1 MTISFSGLASGLDT
15 SSWVESLVAL
25 KQAKVETYE
34 EERDNVASLQE
45 TLSSIKSFF
54 SSFRSM
60 LEKVTDAKFAI
71 PSMDLFAQ
79 NLATSSDASILTAIA
94 TNEAEEA
101 TYNVLVDK
109 LATETQVNSNHT
121 FYTTIVETTTA
132 TADSKLTS
140 LGVTAGNI
148 GVRVNGIE
156 RGISITENDTI
167 ATFIEKLQNIGV
179 EASYNEETGVFSM
192 NVSAGD
198 INDIDNTNIV
208 DALKLDGVNE
218 GFVSNKLET
227 SSTETVFTPATGDT
241 LLAELG
247 VSNGDITFHANDND
261 FIFSVHDD
269 SSIND
274 LVNFL
279 NDNNIQAGLNDD
291 GTFFIND
298 ALITDDSTTNFINAF
313 GLSEDIFEHN
323 QVSNELNYN
332 TIVTQ
337 VSNATSDTL
346 ISDIGNGV
354 NITDGMIAV
363 VQNNDGQT
371 FSITVNQ
378 SSTIGDF
385 IQQLNNA
392 GIDASIDNSGIID
405 INGAEFIGGDF
416 NAEEIFNLAGTVS
429 TINVA
434 ATGETELSHFGI
446 SNSMSTAER
455 TVNIYNDNNVLMG
468 STLLTEFTTLDN
480 LVDFINSFSGVTA
493 VLEDGKL
500 NITGGYIE
508 NATLTAFMN
517 LDKSFTGISI
527 LGSAMSTT
535 TTGPADGNSTLG
547 EIITALG
554 EESTVSGGYTFNF
567 NGHDLSV
574 NENTTLNELIS
585 LINSNGGTASLDGAG
600 RLIVTGGPVSGAVAD
615 AFGMKTESVVSAEG
629 NSELYVSKEV
639 NADRD
644 TTLAEL
650 GITSSSD
657 LTYYIKNSVTGESKT
672 VVAPS
677 NSITLGEFLDGLSA
691 FDITGSINNGI
702 ITLNNN
708 GSNYITGGLAD
719 ALGIGTITET
729 RTTSSQS
736 SSGSVT
742 YYTSVFADSTTQL
755 GELSSFSS
763 GQFVIYDSTDSILG
777 TVTVSSTD
785 TISNL
790 FSKLNSYGIT
800 GSVSNGILSFTSAGG
815 SYFNAGN
822 SGATTLMSDLGI
834 SVMSSGT
841 RTVTTGVTT
850 TSTAAISYTGTFT
863 ADLSTTISDFATNAT
878 SPIYIN
884 NESGRVATI
893 SLSST
898 DTINDLF
905 DELSAYGITGSMSG
919 GVMSFISDGAYYV
932 TGNLMDELG
941 ISYSSTMVSGTIGKP
956 TTSTAQITYT
966 DTITATSNST
976 VNDLL
981 SSSASRYLTI
991 KSETGTTV
999 GTITLSST
1007 RTLDYMFDR
1016 LADYGITASLSGGVL
1031 SLDSAD
1037 GNYITGDSALL
1048 SALGITTSSV
1058 LVTTTTGLSTTSSS
1072 AVTYTNTVTATLD
1085 STLGE
1090 ITGLTKDVFTAHGWG
1105 DNEYNTAYNLNI
1117 LDVTGALTGDSIQL
1131 SEDSTVQEMFDE
1143 LAKYGITGT
1152 MTNGVITLSSDSG
1165 NFAVDLFTTSNLEMP
1180 SSAREYCKYGLFGEN
1195 GLDIMNGSI
1204 SSHVTT
1210 IGKQVTSTTPITFT
1224 ATEYATEDT
1233 LLNELV
1239 SSSYITSG
1247 VTIKTS
1253 AGTAVTTIVMSST
1266 ASVGTLLNNLS
1277 SYGVNAN
1284 IQDGVITIDNSNGFY
1299 ASGSLLTQLG
1309 IGTNTTYTTSTVGL
1323 TATSTAVVT
1332 YTDTVVASTS
1342 SKLVDVMY
1350 KIDGTITA
1358 SGVTGTVIGISTA
1371 AQLKYLADLTSGDDA
1386 FANTYG
1392 KTFVLM
1398 NNISLYGYSDWEGGS
1413 FYGTFDG
1420 MGYTISNMK
1429 QTISSEDGRGGLFG
1443 SIQSVA
1449 VVKNLNLSNSTIT
1462 VTGSSEDWL
1471 FVGLL
1476 ASASLGTISGVKIS
1490 NSRIYSPSD
1499 LNKNFYVGG
1508 LVGTMTSGTITRV
1521 STSGV
1526 TLDLAKATAV
1536 GGLLGDII
1544 PSENSGDTLELSS
1557 GSVGT
1562 TITTDSGNYWSGG
1575 VVGVISGSNGG
1586 KTINIKDIRVNA
1598 NMTIPGAP
1606 YLTSGVANFQI
1617 NASAAY
1623 NINISNIYLTGSMD
1637 VGGGTLA
1644 GIMCFDGDTGMS
1656 VSTRSTIKISGTVN
1670 NITMNNPYGTYD
1682 ITNFAKT
1689 DGTTYASQI
1698 SLTTIYSD
1706 LNTAFAS
1713 VAESFGFSSSKW
1725 NLQNGSVHVYND
1737 YAYMKYN
1744 LSTGAVSTSVQFT
1757 GTSTVSSIAA
1767 QTDYSFNEDSGYM
1780 STYAISNYLY
1790 HGIGDTFKTLSGSS
1804 FGATLTVNTTMS
1816 LNNDTTMANLGLKFT
1831 NYITVRENGTLRTVA
1846 VRSTD
1851 TVSSML
1857 SKLADYGINGSVS
1870 GGGLTLEGSDSS
1882 YITGMSINLRNALDI
1897 RGIGSGYTW
1906 RTSVSSSSTNTDSKE
1921 LTYDTV
1927 KTLTES
1933 DTFADLGITSDQY
1946 VTVMGKGTVYTITV
1960 HSTDTVG
1967 DFVNTLKID
1976 CGVLCQLSNGSI
1988 TITGGTMAGGVYA
2001 GTGFGVLGMSS
2012 QLENALHLNVGA
2024 GNSYTTEMEVD
2035 ELYTPSKT
2043 FATEETATLTGETT
2057 LSDFGIIANQCITVS
2072 DNGTHY
2078 TITITPDMTMSEMLS
2093 SLSNYGITGSIS
2105 DGKLTLEGDEN
2116 SYITSMYTT
2125 LQNALKL
2132 SVGSGNTYS
2141 TSSDYHYSNNTSSS
2155 PITYEKSFTFKNST
2169 TMGDLGISSEQYI
2182 TINDNGTSRVV
2193 TVSSSSTLS
2202 NMLSQLSNY
2211 GITGSVSNGY
2221 LTLQGS
2227 TDSYITGM
2235 STSLK
2240 NALGLQVGSGYTYQ
2254 SQNGYIYSI
2263 DSSDAIEY
2271 TKNVTVTGS
2280 TTAGDLGITSN
2291 QYITVINNG
2300 TSRTVTVNASSTIDN
2315 ILSQL
2320 SSYGIDS
2327 SLSNGR
2333 LSLEG
2338 SDTNYI
2344 TGISSTLA
2352 DALGLKA
2359 GNGSSYT
2366 TSVYTGSYNSSS
2378 DPQYVEESN
2387 YITETTRLSDIYAGF
2402 SGATI
2407 AVKNTSGST
2416 VGYVT
2421 LNSSD
2426 TIEDML
2432 DKLAAQGISGNVN
2445 SSGRITLSS
2454 SNGYSI
2460 EDYNGASG
2468 LLSAL
2473 KIGSAT
2479 YTTTNGATTNTDSS
2493 QQKYN
2498 DNTVASVNDRLG
2510 DLLDNVSSGGISSSG
2525 YDITLFKNDS
2535 SQISHTFSANSTI
2548 QDVIDW
2554 LETQGV
2560 EVETA
2565 QASPSGYLKLNITS
2579 FGDNTNITGGLADF
2593 LFSAGG
2599 TDEYTTTTSFASTTT
2614 STNLGAQSG
2623 AIMSDSSLLA
2633 DFGITGGNI
2642 KIVQDGITSVINLD
2656 LGNISTV
2663 KDFRDLLSGYG
2674 FNTSVTGDGRLSITA
2689 SGNTYLE
2696 SVSGGSNIIDILG
2709 LDNMEYVGLSQSSGE
2724 LQDTAEQ
2731 SSYVSSEPVEVIE
2744 TSSQT
2749 AHADR
2754 DTLLSDLGIT
2764 SGEFYVYNNGVKYT
2778 ALISSD
2784 DTLGSL
2790 MNTLNSFGLQTSLT
2804 DGADG
2809 SVLRVL
2815 GSGDSYVAK
2824 SNSAANASNV
2834 VDVLFP
2840 NGIETSKTYTGTE
2853 QTSQEVTTYTPVTED
2868 TLLSEFDQGL
2878 LAAQGDL
2885 SVTFNGV
2892 TSTIKIESDETFGS
2906 LLEKFKALGVEATLS
2921 DGQIMLQ
2928 SGYNTFT
2935 INTDGTTSNLQ
2946 ATIGLVYQDDLG
2958 GYVASSDTV
2967 LSTVTTVE
2975 ERTLSVANYADG
2987 ATQLGSL
2994 NISDGT
3000 LTVYKDG
3007 QRAVIQVNSNETF
3020 DDLRSR
3026 LASAFSD
3033 LDLRFDD
3040 GYLTIFSK
3048 DGSVIDV
3055 GATTDTSNFSAITGI
3070 SKNAETGEVVSARE
3084 LYRVNGDSVL
3094 TQSGLFRTGTVT
3106 EGTFT
3111 IGDATFTIGATT
3123 TLSDI
3128 ISQINTNDDANAT
3141 AYWDNVDGK
3150 LVIQSRTTGAAL
3162 VNIEAGTSNFTDIMG
3177 FTTSEWN
3184 ADGSL
3189 DVTRMNISNQQL
3201 GSNAR
3206 VTINGTTYTAMSN
3219 TITSDISRIKG
3230 LTINL
3235 HGLTEGSAIT
3245 LTVERDKETL
3255 ANAISDVVDSYN
3267 ELMNNVDESIAIGGD
3282 LHSESTLKLIRNQ
3295 LRSFMT
3301 SSDVGATVFRN
3312 LDSIGISVADASAN
3326 NISTSTESIV
3336 YLTFDKDKFLEAYE
3350 ADQTSVKELLI
3361 GGDNNQGIFTKVE
3374 ELVESALQSVTG
3386 YFDIADTSFTREIN
3400 RIDDKITKANA
3411 EIERYRERL
3420 EAKFNSM
3427 DLLIAQMQQQY
3438 SSFLTV

>member
-101 TYNVLVDK
+101 TYDVLVDK
-109 LATETQVNSNHT
+109 LATETQVNSNHS

-148 GVRVNGIE
+148 GVTVNGIE

-192 NVSAGD
+192 NISAGD

-535 TTGPADGNSTLG
+535 TTSPADGNSTLG

-600 RLIVTGGPVSGAVAD
+600 RLTVTGGPVSGAVAD

-629 NSELYVSKEV
+629 NSELYVSQEV

-677 NSITLGEFLDGLSA
+677 TSITLGEFLDGLSD

-708 GSNYITGGLAD
+708 GSYYITGGLAD

-763 GQFVIYDSTDSILG
+763 GQFVIYDSADSILG

-884 NESGRVATI
+884 NDSGRVATI

-966 DTITATSNST
+966 NTITATSNST
-976 VNDLL
+976 VLNIL
-981 SSSASRYLTI
+981 SSYSTRYLTI

-999 GTITLSST
+999 GTITLSSSK
-1007 RTLDYMFDR
+1007 TLDYMFDR

-1037 GNYITGDSALL
+1037 GNYITGDSTLL
-1048 SALGITTSSV
+1048 SALGITTTSS

-1072 AVTYTNTVTATLD
+1072 AVTYTNTVTATS
-1085 STLGE
+1085 STTIFDL
-1090 ITGLTKDVFTAHGWG
+1090 LSSSSSQ
-1105 DNEYNTAYNLNI
+1105 YLNI
-1117 LDVTGALTGDSIQL
+1117 KSENGTTIGTITLTSTETLDN
-1131 SEDSTVQEMFDE
+1131 MFDK
-1143 LAKYGITGT
+1143 LADYGITASLSGGVLSLDSADGNYIAGT
-1152 MTNGVITLSSDSG
+1152 SRLLSALGITRSDGVYVTITTGLS
-1165 NFAVDLFTTSNLEMP
+1165 TTSG
-1180 SSAREYCKYGLFGEN
+1180 SQIKYT
-1195 GLDIMNGSI
+1195 
-1204 SSHVTT
+1204 V
-1210 IGKQVTSTTPITFT
+1210 
-1224 ATEYATEDT
+1224 TEYATEDT
-1233 LLNELV
+1233 LLSDLV
-1239 SSSYITSG
+1239 SSSYVTSG
-1247 VTIKTS
+1247 VTIKAS
-1253 AGTAVTTIVMSST
+1253 NGTAVATILMPST
-1266 ASVGTLLNNLS
+1266 ASVGTLIETMAN
-1277 SYGVNAN
+1277 YGVNAS
-1284 IQDGVITIDNSNGFY
+1284 IKDGVITIDNSGGYY

-1309 IGTNTTYTTSTVGL
+1309 IGTNTTYNTSTVGL
-1323 TATSTAVVT
+1323 TVTSTVVHTYTSVVTMRSSDTMNNLGYVSDSSSDYIYLVSRETGSNVASLRVSGTGTTINSLCNWLNSYMTASFSSTTGISIKSEDYYLTGDLADFLGISSEYSKTVATDVTSSGVVT
-1332 YTDTVVASTS
+1332 YMGFKEMGTLRPGSTTPSGGLSKSGISTMSIGAGIVGNAENVGNIGDFGDLVETNGLNTLTYTTTLDDLGINSATIVIADTNSTNHFTMTVGGSTS
-1342 SKLVDVMY
+1342 IATWGSNLANYNLNISVKDGIFSIEYFDYGNGNKYYIESMSSNLVSALKL
-1350 KIDGTITA
+1350 DGQA
-1358 SGVTGTVIGISTA
+1358 FSQVEAESGNTVTGTFNVE
-1371 AQLKYLADLTSGDDA
+1371 
-1386 FANTYG
+1386 
-1392 KTFVLM
+1392 
-1398 NNISLYGYSDWEGGS
+1398 YSDGALIGNV
-1413 FYGTFDG
+1413 FRDKDTILPFD
-1420 MGYTISNMK
+1420 
-1429 QTISSEDGRGGLFG
+1429 
-1443 SIQSVA
+1443 
-1449 VVKNLNLSNSTIT
+1449 
-1462 VTGSSEDWL
+1462 
-1471 FVGLL
+1471 
-1476 ASASLGTISGVKIS
+1476 
-1490 NSRIYSPSD
+1490 
-1499 LNKNFYVGG
+1499 
-1508 LVGTMTSGTITRV
+1508 SGTITV
-1521 STSGV
+1521 KS
-1526 TLDLAKATAV
+1526 A
-1536 GGLLGDII
+1536 
-1544 PSENSGDTLELSS
+1544 
-1557 GSVGT
+1557 
-1562 TITTDSGNYWSGG
+1562 
-1575 VVGVISGSNGG
+1575 NG
-1586 KTINIKDIRVNA
+1586 
-1598 NMTIPGAP
+1598 
-1606 YLTSGVANFQI
+1606 YVA
-1617 NASAAY
+1617 
-1623 NINISNIYLTGSMD
+1623 G
-1637 VGGGTLA
+1637 
-1644 GIMCFDGDTGMS
+1644 
-1656 VSTRSTIKISGTVN
+1656 
-1670 NITMNNPYGTYD
+1670 
-1682 ITNFAKT
+1682 
-1689 DGTTYASQI
+1689 
-1698 SLTTIYSD
+1698 
-1706 LNTAFAS
+1706 
-1713 VAESFGFSSSKW
+1713 
-1725 NLQNGSVHVYND
+1725 
-1737 YAYMKYN
+1737 
-1744 LSTGAVSTSVQFT
+1744 
-1757 GTSTVSSIAA
+1757 
-1767 QTDYSFNEDSGYM
+1767 
-1780 STYAISNYLY
+1780 
-1790 HGIGDTFKTLSGSS
+1790 
-1804 FGATLTVNTTMS
+1804 
-1816 LNNDTTMANLGLKFT
+1816 
-1831 NYITVRENGTLRTVA
+1831 YITVRGAFTSMGELKSELAKYDITFDVQDGV
-1846 VRSTD
+1846 
-1851 TVSSML
+1851 VSFTPTGGYYIANMT
-1857 SKLADYGINGSVS
+1857 
-1870 GGGLTLEGSDSS
+1870 GGLAGLFNIAFGPNNS
-1882 YITGMSINLRNALDI
+1882 YTI
-1897 RGIGSGYTW
+1897 RV
-1906 RTSVSSSSTNTDSKE
+1906 TSTTTNTDSKE
-1921 LTYDTV
+1921 LSNKTVNTLTTSTTFSELGVISTQAIILANNGAAQLVTISPSSTVSDMISKLASYGITASVSNGKLTLEGSDTNYILNMGNELVNALKLSVGNGYTYSTSSEWHYSNETSSSPITYD
-1927 KTLTES
+1927 KRYTLANET
-1933 DTFADLGITSDQY
+1933 TFSDLGITSNQY
-1946 VTVMGKGTVYTITV
+1946 ITVRDNGTSRVVTVT
-1960 HSTDTVG
+1960 
-1967 DFVNTLKID
+1967 
-1976 CGVLCQLSNGSI
+1976 
-1988 TITGGTMAGGVYA
+1988 
-2001 GTGFGVLGMSS
+2001 SS
-2012 QLENALHLNVGA
+2012 
-2024 GNSYTTEMEVD
+2024 S
-2035 ELYTPSKT
+2035 
-2043 FATEETATLTGETT
+2043 
-2057 LSDFGIIANQCITVS
+2057 TVS
-2072 DNGTHY
+2072 DM
-2078 TITITPDMTMSEMLS
+2078 ISKLAS
-2093 SLSNYGITGSIS
+2093 YGITASVS
-2105 DGKLTLEGDEN
+2105 NGKLTLEGDEN
-2116 SYITSMYTT
+2116 SYITSISSS
-2125 LQNALKL
+2125 LKNALDL
-2132 SVGSGNTYS
+2132 QAGNGYTYS
-2141 TSSDYHYSNNTSSS
+2141 TSSDYHYSNKTSSS
-2155 PITYEKSFTFKNST
+2155 PITYEASYNLTNST
-2169 TMGDLGISSEQYI
+2169 SLSKLGISSNQYI
-2182 TINDNGTSRVV
+2182 TINNNGTSQVV
-2193 TVSSSSTLS
+2193 TVTSLSSIS
-2202 NMLSQLSNY
+2202 NMLAQLSNY

-2240 NALGLQVGSGYTYQ
+2240 NALGLRVGSGYTYQ

-2263 DSSDAIEY
+2263 DSSDAVEY

-2280 TTAGDLGITSN
+2280 TTAGNLGITSN
-2291 QYITVINNG
+2291 QYITVRNNG
-2300 TSRTVTVNASSTIDN
+2300 TSRIVTVNASSTINN

-2320 SSYGIDS
+2320 SSYGIDG
-2327 SLSNGR
+2327 SLTNGR
-2333 LSLEG
+2333 LTLRG
-2338 SDTNYI
+2338 SDTSYI

-2359 GNGSSYT
+2359 GNGNSYT

-2426 TIEDML
+2426 TVEDML
-2432 DKLAAQGISGNVN
+2432 DKLAAQGIIGNVN
-2445 SSGRITLSS
+2445 STGRILLSS
-2454 SNGYSI
+2454 GNGYSI
-2460 EDYNGASG
+2460 NNYDGASG

-2473 KIGSAT
+2473 KIGGAT
-2479 YTTTNGATTNTDSS
+2479 YVKVNGATTNTDSS

-2498 DNTVASVNDRLG
+2498 DNTAASVNDKLG
-2510 DLLDNVSSGGISSSG
+2510 DLLDNVSSGGISS
-2525 YDITLFKNDS
+2525 YEFDITITKNDS
-2535 SQISHTFSANSTI
+2535 SQVSNIFSANNTL
-2548 QDVIDW
+2548 QDVINW
-2554 LETQGV
+2554 LETQGI

-2565 QASPSGYLKLNITS
+2565 QASSSGYLKLNITS
-2579 FGDNTNITGGLADF
+2579 FGDNTSITGGLADF
-2593 LFSAGG
+2593 LFSARG

-2623 AIMSDSSLLA
+2623 TTMSDTTQLS

-2656 LGNISTV
+2656 LNNISTV

-2674 FNTSVTGDGRLSITA
+2674 FNTSVTSDGRLSITA

-2709 LDNMEYVGLSQSSGE
+2709 LNNMEYVGLSQSSGE

-2731 SSYVSSEPVEVIE
+2731 SSYVSGEPVEVIE

-2804 DGADG
+2804 EGADG

-2906 LLEKFKALGVEATLS
+2906 LLEKFRALGVEATLS

-3111 IGDATFTIGATT
+3111 IGDATFTIGAAT

-3189 DVTRMNISNQQL
+3189 NVTRMNISNQQL

-3301 SSDVGATVFRN
+3301 SSDIGATVFRN

-3350 ADQTSVKELLI
+3350 ADQTAVKELLV
-3361 GGDNNQGIFTKVE
+3361 GGDNNHGIFTKVE

-3438 SSFLTV
+3438 SSFLTA

>member
-629 NSELYVSKEV
+629 NSELYVSQEV

-884 NESGRVATI
+884 NDSGRVATI

-956 TTSTAQITYT
+956 TTSTVQITYT

-991 KSETGTTV
+991 KSETGTSV

-1090 ITGLTKDVFTAHGWG
+1090 ITGLTKDVFTAQGWG
-1105 DNEYNTAYNLNI
+1105 DNEYNGAYNLNI
-1117 LDVTGALTGDSIQL
+1117 LDDTGTLTDDSILL

-1165 NFAVDLFTTSNLEMP
+1165 KTVVDSLNLLAGALGPDVAGDMG
-1180 SSAREYCKYGLFGEN
+1180 KYGLFGEY
-1195 GLDIMNGSI
+1195 GLDILNGSYT
-1204 SSHVTT
+1204 SHITT
-1210 IGKQVTSTTPITFT
+1210 IGKQVTSDTPITFT

-1266 ASVGTLLNNLS
+1266 ASVGTLIETMAN
-1277 SYGVNAN
+1277 YGVNAS
-1284 IQDGVITIDNSNGFY
+1284 IKDGVITIDNSNGFY

-1371 AQLKYLADLTSGDDA
+1371 AQLKYLADLTLASGDDA

-1398 NNISLYGYSDWEGGS
+1398 NNISLSGYSDWKAIGH

-1429 QTISSEDGRGGLFG
+1429 QTVSSEDMRGGLFG
-1443 SIQSVA
+1443 SIQQSA

-1462 VTGSSEDWL
+1462 VTGSSSNWL
-1471 FVGLL
+1471 FVGPL
-1476 ASASLGTISGVKIS
+1476 ACASQGTISGVKIS

-1508 LVGTMTSGTITRV
+1508 LVGAMNGGTITRV

-1526 TLDLAKATAV
+1526 TLDLEKATAV

-1544 PSENSGDTLELSS
+1544 PNENSGALELSS

-1575 VVGVISGSNGG
+1575 VVGVISGSNG

-1606 YLTSGVANFQI
+1606 YLTSGVANFQLPDPADS
-1617 NASAAY
+1617 NY
-1623 NINISNIYLTGSMD
+1623 LNINISNIYLTGSID
-1637 VGGGTLA
+1637 VGGGGTA
-1644 GIMCFDGDTGMS
+1644 GIMLFDGDTGS
-1656 VSTRSTIKISGTVN
+1656 SASTRSTIKITGIVN
-1670 NITMNNPYGTYD
+1670 NITMNNPNGTYD

-1698 SLTTIYSD
+1698 SLTTNFNA

-1713 VAESFGFSSSKW
+1713 VAKNFGFSYSKW

-1737 YAYMKYN
+1737 YAYMQVN
-1744 LSTGAVSTSVQFT
+1744 TLGVASTSVQFT
-1757 GTSTVSSIAA
+1757 GTSTVSTIAA
-1767 QTDYSFNEDSGYM
+1767 QTRYDFNEDTGRFFTNSWSPGAYLGFGYNLNN
-1780 STYAISNYLY
+1780 T
-1790 HGIGDTFKTLSGSS
+1790 
-1804 FGATLTVNTTMS
+1804 TLTVNTTMS
-1816 LNNDTTMANLGLKFT
+1816 LNNDTTMANLGLKLT
-1831 NYITVRENGTLRTVA
+1831 NYIAVRENGTLRTVT
-1846 VRSTD
+1846 VRTTD
-1851 TVSSML
+1851 TISSML
-1857 SKLADYGINGSVS
+1857 SKLADYGITGSVS

-1882 YITGMSINLRNALDI
+1882 YITAMSINLRDALDI
-1897 RGIGSGYTW
+1897 RGTGSGYTW

-1967 DFVNTLKID
+1967 DFVYTLKID

-2221 LTLQGS
+2221 LTSQGS

-2263 DSSDAIEY
+2263 DSSDAVEY

-2445 SSGRITLSS
+2445 STGRITLSS

-2498 DNTVASVNDRLG
+2498 DNTAASVNDRLG

-2656 LGNISTV
+2656 LDNISTV

-2749 AHADR
+2749 DHADR

-2804 DGADG
+2804 EGADG

-2906 LLEKFKALGVEATLS
+2906 LLEKFRALGVEATLS

-2987 ATQLGSL
+2987 STQLGSL

-3111 IGDATFTIGATT
+3111 IGDATFTIGAAT

-3350 ADQTSVKELLI
+3350 ADQTAVKELLI